1 MEIEIMR
8 QIAMFLAVFG
18 ILCTIKYHL
27 FPAFINIPSIR
38 IKLLHRDL
46 LRWTSKT
53 NKAYNEHGVPF
64 ALFLMYKFYDLDIME
79 KWTLEDVS
87 KFMQIQ
93 NMVIERAVTR
103 DYIMLFY
110 FYAGVDP
117 YAEFDFDSYMH
128 TVGNDAMSEYDIHSF
143 DDLYLTTHEE
153 FKETCRR
160 LNEMY
165 GSQYTLDSFK
175 KIITKG
181 FRFKPSTTMVD
192 MIMFYVSKFVYVY
205 LKQLGVESEE
215 YKDFLMDMLGVRF
228 DGESQWE
235 ENMQRLVTESE
246 KRLGYFQEGLRKTD
260 ETAEDRGTSCY

>member
-1 MEIEIMR
+1 MGIEIMR

-18 ILCTIKYHL
+18 ILYIIKYHL

-38 IKLLHRDL
+38 IRLLHRDL
-46 LRWTSKT
+46 LRWTGKT
-53 NKAYNEHGVPF
+53 NKAYNKHGISF
-64 ALFLMYKFYDLDIME
+64 ALFLMYKFYNLDIME

-87 KFMQIQ
+87 RFMQIQ

-128 TVGNDAMSEYDIHSF
+128 TVGNDAMSEYGIHSF

-160 LNEMY
+160 LNELY

-181 FRFKPSTTMVD
+181 FRFKPSTAMVD

-260 ETAEDRGTSCY
+260 ETAEDWGTSCH

>member
-1 MEIEIMR
+1 MLPYSPPPFQFPIQQEQQQQQQQQQHQSSDEIPQTPE
-8 QIAMFLAVFG
+8 G
-18 ILCTIKYHL
+18 
-27 FPAFINIPSIR
+27 
-38 IKLLHRDL
+38 L
-46 LRWTSKT
+46 LRWSIENSTPENQAQVDNTK
-53 NKAYNEHGVPF
+53 
-64 ALFLMYKFYDLDIME
+64 LM
-79 KWTLEDVS
+79 
-87 KFMQIQ
+87 
-93 NMVIERAVTR
+93 
-103 DYIMLFY
+103 
-110 FYAGVDP
+110 
-117 YAEFDFDSYMH
+117 
-128 TVGNDAMSEYDIHSF
+128 
-143 DDLYLTTHEE
+143 THEE

-181 FRFKPSTTMVD
+181 FRFKPSTAMVD

-260 ETAEDRGTSCY
+260 ETAEDRGTSCH